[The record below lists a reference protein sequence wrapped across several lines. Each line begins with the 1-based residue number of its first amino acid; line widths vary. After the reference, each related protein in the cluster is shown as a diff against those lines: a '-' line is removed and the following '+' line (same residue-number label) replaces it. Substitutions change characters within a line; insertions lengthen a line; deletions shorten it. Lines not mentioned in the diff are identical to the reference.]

1 MDIDVVKGLDNVE
14 KLIDMYSINGYSV
27 GKRLTWADLFVNNLH
42 NQAEYTLNF
51 SKKFIF
57 GSRYMRLHLDF

>member
-42 NQAEYTLNF
+42 NQAEY
-51 SKKFIF
+51 I
-57 GSRYMRLHLDF
+57 